1 MPSEGS
7 TTVVTSQHVFVSE
20 ARPDE
25 PLAVVV
31 RDGCV
36 AALAPRESARELA
49 VEGAQVRDFG
59 DALVC
64 PGLCDAHQHVLHTA
78 LFPSRLA
85 DRYAGSSEADCV
97 RRLQEFA
104 QGHPTGWLVSQGWR
118 SAKWEPPVPP
128 TCASLDAAFPTRP
141 VAMCSGDL
149 HTLWLNSA
157 AMRELGVTDQTQPPA
172 GGIFDRDEE
181 GRVTGVFREAAGMAY
196 TAQVFAHLPQ
206 DQLEGIYRDHFQN
219 LLAQGVTTVCDMAL
233 SAVPGADNV
242 REDLYE
248 DLLAKGQMPLRVS
261 MFPQLVG
268 DFDRIESLQ
277 ARLSGPLLR
286 APGMKQFFDGVSS
299 AHTAWLTDPY
309 ANPYFP
315 GDCGRPTIEASRMRA
330 LVLEAAQRHIAVR
343 IHCIGDR
350 AIGEA
355 ADIFREAYGRY
366 GAPAQG
372 ANSLEHLENLLPGQV
387 EALRDAH
394 LVASVQPQ
402 HIVIDFDQPARD
414 LGEARASFMW
424 PFASYRRAGVPM
436 ALGTDA
442 PCVPPLS
449 MQVLSC
455 AVTREDP
462 ETNQPAGGW
471 LPQERIGMAAA
482 LSAYTRG
489 GALVSDHAGELG
501 TLEPGMLADLAV
513 FDRNLM
519 EADPEGIQDVRC
531 LAAYVAGHL
540 AWER

>member
-1 MPSEGS
+1 MPPESR

-25 PLAVVV
+25 PLAVVI
-31 RDGCV
+31 RDGRV
-36 AALAPRESARELA
+36 EALAPREAARGLA

-59 DALVC
+59 EALVC

-85 DRYAGSSEADCV
+85 DRYAGASEADCV
-97 RRLQEFA
+97 AHLQAFA
-104 QGHPTGWLVSQGWR
+104 EGHPTGWLISQGWR
-118 SAKWEPPVPP
+118 SALWDPPVPP
-128 TCASLDAAFPTRP
+128 THASLDVAFPTRL

-157 AMRELGVTDQTQPPA
+157 AMRELGLTDETEPPA
-172 GGIFDRDEE
+172 GGILDRDAD
-181 GRVTGVFREAAGMAY
+181 GHLTGVFREAAGMAY
-196 TAQVFAHLPQ
+196 TARVFAHLDQ
-206 DQLEGIYRDHFQN
+206 GQLEGIYRDHFQN

-248 DLLAKGQMPLRVS
+248 DLLAQGRLPLRVS

-268 DFDRIESLQ
+268 DFDRIEGLQ
-277 ARLSGPLLR
+277 ARLAGPLLR

-315 GDCGRPTIEASRMRA
+315 GDCGRPTIEASCMRD
-330 LVLEAAQRHIAVR
+330 LVLAAAERHIAVR

-355 ADIFREAYGRY
+355 AGIFREAHERY

-372 ANSLEHLENLLPGQV
+372 ANSLEHIENLLPGQV
-387 EALRDAH
+387 EALRQAH

-414 LGEARASFMW
+414 LGEGRASFMW
-424 PFASYRRAGVPM
+424 PFASYRRSGVPM
-436 ALGTDA
+436 AFGTDA
-442 PCVPPLS
+442 PCVPPLA
-449 MQVLSC
+449 MEVLSC

-462 ETNQPAGGW
+462 ASNQPAGGW
-471 LPQERIGMAAA
+471 LPEERIGMPAA
-482 LSAYTRG
+482 LAAYTRG
-489 GALVSDHAGELG
+489 GALVSGHAGDLG
-501 TLEPGMLADLAV
+501 TLEPGMGADLAV

-519 EADPEGIQDVRC
+519 AADPEQIQGVRC
-531 LAAYVAGHL
+531 LATYVNGSL